1 MPATVAQSLSQLG
14 RPGLGVCSAW
24 HGMVCGPSARM
35 RKTRLQSASGWT
47 QVDGNQ
53 LPDPD
58 VQVSVYVC
66 VSAHNK
72 RCELQEFMGQLG
84 VRGDKLAE

>member
-1 MPATVAQSLSQLG
+1 M
-14 RPGLGVCSAW
+14 AW

-35 RKTRLQSASGWT
+35 RRTRLQSASGWT
-47 QVDGNQ
+47 QVDGSQ

-58 VQVSVYVC
+58 VQVSVCVW